1 MDHQFR
7 NAAIGGFNKQDVL
20 DYLEL
25 ISKANQEQTQSLQEQ
40 LTQAQEQ
47 CLQLETQRSQSNT
60 HSMQLSREKEALQQI
75 ADNAQAEL
83 TGCKQ
88 EIASLRAKLDESEQA
103 RKQLQ
108 EQVELLR
115 PDAEAY
121 HAVKDRAA
129 GMELDAHRRAQGI
142 LDQAKEES
150 HHMRAQVQQW
160 MAKLAQEYSE
170 LCSQIDATVSHTANE
185 LTKVETALGQ
195 ISQTLS
201 AQDSA
206 LDALGSVYEQYPLS
220 RDKVPAPV
228 PLIEE

>member
-7 NAAIGGFNKQDVL
+7 NATIGGFNKQDVL

-25 ISKANQEQTQSLQEQ
+25 IAKENQAQTQSLQEQ
-40 LTQAQEQ
+40 LTNVQEQ
-47 CLQLETQRSQSNT
+47 CRQLESEGSRINT
-60 HSMQLSREKEALQQI
+60 YSMQLSREKEALQQT

-83 TGCKQ
+83 TGCRE
-88 EIASLRAKLDESEQA
+88 EIASLRAKLAESEQA

-108 EQVELLR
+108 EQVDLLR

-121 HAVKDRAA
+121 HAVKDRSA

-150 HHMRAQVQQW
+150 HQMRAQVQQW

-170 LCSQIDATVSHTANE
+170 LRSQIDATVSHAANE

-201 AQDSA
+201 EQDSA
-206 LDALGSVYEQYPLS
+206 LDSLGCVYEQYPLS
-220 RDKVPAPV
+220 RDKVPAPI